1 MSDTGYDTGYD
12 RDEILE
18 RQAVALERIAVA
30 LEGLSNPV
38 PRAEGDTHNVD
49 LCKFM
54 DRMTL
59 VRRAG
64 KAVSEEEKVR

>member
-38 PRAEGDTHNVD
+38 HRAEGDTHN
-49 LCKFM
+49 KFM

-59 VRRAG
+59 LISAVRRAG
-64 KAVSEEEKVR
+64 KDGSDE